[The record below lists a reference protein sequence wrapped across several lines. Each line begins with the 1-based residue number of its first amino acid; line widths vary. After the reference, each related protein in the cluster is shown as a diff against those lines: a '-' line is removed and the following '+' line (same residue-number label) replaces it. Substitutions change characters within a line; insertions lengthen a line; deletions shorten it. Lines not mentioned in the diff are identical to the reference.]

1 MNRNEKS
8 ELIKN
13 LNSTFTSAAVVVVTK
28 QVGMTVSESNDLRSK
43 MRLAGGKYQVTK
55 NRLTKL
61 ALKGTKFECISE
73 LFSGPTA
80 IAISSDPV
88 TAPKVIIGF
97 TKENEKISVIGG
109 GLEGELLNDAQ
120 IKNLA
125 SLPSLDELRSK
136 IIGLLTSPAQKIA
149 SVLKTPATKVAQVLN
164 LKSK

>member
-8 ELIKN
+8 ELIQN
-13 LNSTFTSAAVVVVTK
+13 LNSTFTNAAVVVVTK

-61 ALKGTKFECISE
+61 ALKDTKFECITD

-88 TAPKVIIGF
+88 TAPKVIIDF

-109 GLEGELLNDAQ
+109 GFEGELLNSAQ

-136 IIGLLTSPAQKIA
+136 IIGLISSPAQKIV
-149 SVLKTPATKVAQVLN
+149 SVLQAPATKVAQVLN

>member
-8 ELIKN
+8 ELIQN
-13 LNSTFTSAAVVVVTK
+13 LNSTFTNAAVVVVTK

-61 ALKGTKFECISE
+61 ALKDTKFECITD

-88 TAPKVIIGF
+88 TAPKVIIDF
-97 TKENEKISVIGG
+97 TKENDKISVIGG
-109 GLEGELLNDAQ
+109 GFEGKLLDSSQ

-136 IIGLLTSPAQKIA
+136 IIGLISSPAQKIA
-149 SVLKTPATKVAQVLN
+149 SVLQAPANKVAQILN
-164 LKSK
+164 LKSE

>member
-13 LNSTFTSAAVVVVTK
+13 LNSTFSNAAVVVVTK

-43 MRLAGGKYQVTK
+43 MRVAGGKYQVTK

-61 ALKGTKFECISE
+61 ALKGTKFECISD
-73 LFSGPTA
+73 LFTGPTA

-88 TAPKVIIGF
+88 TAPKVICSF

-109 GLEGELLNDAQ
+109 GFEGELLDSSQ
-120 IKNLA
+120 INNLA

-136 IIGLLTSPAQKIA
+136 IIGLISSPAQKIA
-149 SVLKTPATKVAQVLN
+149 SVLQAPATKVVQVLN
-164 LKSK
+164 LKSE

>member
-1 MNRNEKS
+1 MNRNEKN
-8 ELIKN
+8 ELIQN